1 MVEMSNLFQS
11 QNVNN
16 IIKINARENKNIT
29 LVNLS
34 HRKKVDKLPAR
45 QPILILDKSNVFMNE
60 SLSCKLNN
68 LSCKLNNCPGKL
80 ICCIAE

>member
-11 QNVNN
+11 QNVND
-16 IIKINARENKNIT
+16 IIKINASENKNIT
-29 LVNLS
+29 LENLS
-34 HRKKVDKLPAR
+34 NRKKVVKLPAR

-80 ICCIAE
+80 ICCIAK